1 MSLCLLVGWFCDEIQ
16 FIHKEVFFK
25 SHKLISVKLILDK
38 SDHFYCCNWKQE
50 QQREE

>member
-38 SDHFYCCNWKQE
+38 SDLYDLKME
-50 QQREE
+50 